1 MLKVTDI
8 KKLEEE
14 AVACAIS
21 NQGLPVGRRE
31 IKEIGKTLEWQGS
44 VMSLFEGGQEDV
56 AVELARQGAHGAPT
70 NTYFEGTAIKT
81 WKGFVLSIADKDP
94 QRAMSHVLS
103 YLVAEEW
110 VSTKP
115 AEELMGL
122 LRDKVDPKAV
132 KCACVVL
139 HYK

>member
-1 MLKVTDI
+1 MFRVTDI
-8 KKLEEE
+8 KKLERES
-14 AVACAIS
+14 VACAIS
-21 NQGLPVGRRE
+21 NQGLPIGKRE

-44 VMSLFEGGQEDV
+44 VTSLFEEGQEDV
-56 AVELARQGAHGAPT
+56 AVELARQGSHGAPT
-70 NTYFEGTAIKT
+70 NTYFESTATET
-81 WKGFVLSIADKDP
+81 WKSLVLSIADKDP

-122 LRDKVDPKAV
+122 LRGKVDPKAV
-132 KCACVVL
+132 KCACVAL